1 MAFGDL
7 KSDVKEL
14 IVKAS
19 LESIALRLQEVCDRM
34 RAETQRLKFDDAFGV
49 SEVPGI
55 AVLASGKSIMWGA
68 WGVQIAVY
76 DRGNSCLVVLT
87 AFGDSMATK
96 ATVAMAGKKLLLAQS
111 FSLTGSKKKR
121 DEIIAALR

>member
-87 AFGDSMATK
+87 ALGDSMATK
-96 ATVAMAGKKLLLAQS
+96 ATAAMAGKKLLLAQS
-111 FSLTGSKKKR
+111 LSLSGSKKKR
-121 DEIIAALR
+121 DEIIKALS

>member
-19 LESIALRLQEVCDRM
+19 LRSIGLRLQEVCDGM
-34 RAETQRLKFDDAFGV
+34 RAETQRLMLDDAFGV

-55 AVLASGKSIMWGA
+55 AVLASGRSIMWGL

-76 DRGNSCLVVLT
+76 DRRNSCLVVLT
-87 AFGDSMATK
+87 ALGDSVAMK
-96 ATVAMAGKKLLLAQS
+96 ATAALAGNKRLLAES
-111 FSLTGSKKKR
+111 YSLRGSKKKR
-121 DEIIAALR
+121 DEIAASLR

>member
-1 MAFGDL
+1 MALGDL
-7 KSDVKEL
+7 KADVKE
-14 IVKAS
+14 ITVKGS
-19 LESIALRLQEVCDRM
+19 LRSVGLRLQEICDDL
-34 RAETQRLKFDDAFGV
+34 RAETDKLKFQDAFGV
-49 SEVPGI
+49 SEAPDI
-55 AVLASGKSIMWGA
+55 AVLASGRSIMWGA

-121 DEIIAALR
+121 DEIIKALS

>member
-19 LESIALRLQEVCDRM
+19 LESIALRLQEVCDGM

-121 DEIIAALR
+121 DEIVAALR

>member
-7 KSDVKEL
+7 KVNVTEL

-19 LESIALRLQEVCDRM
+19 LESIAMRLQKVCDGM
-34 RAETQRLKFDDAFGV
+34 RAETQRLMLNDAFGV

-55 AVLASGKSIMWGA
+55 AVLASGRSIMWGA

-87 AFGDSMATK
+87 ALGDSVAMK
-96 ATVAMAGKKLLLAQS
+96 ATAAMAGSKQLLANS
-111 FSLTGSKKKR
+111 YSLSGSKKKQ
-121 DEIIAALR
+121 DEIVAALR

>member
-19 LESIALRLQEVCDRM
+19 LESIALRLQEVCDGM

>member
-121 DEIIAALR
+121 DEIVAALR